1 MSRKQYCSILLFFL
15 SALWLTGKA
24 NQQDSIFSRKYKESI
39 SALYNRGNM
48 FLKKGN
54 KDSAMLYYMVCTSKN
69 AEAANRK
76 EQEMYANALNEIGKI
91 YFSDGMY
98 NQAMEYFI
106 KGSIFCEKNGI
117 KSLIPKFY
125 NNIGTVYGIFQDST
139 SCAAYYIKSLELSE
153 NNGDVEQRIIT
164 LKNMSSF
171 YYKQKN
177 NMLGDKYNKELLSL
191 AEYDNTINF
200 NYYFGNSMREANSKN
215 YGKAKEYIRQAIDYA
230 NRIKMQPVH
239 SASAYSMLAEFYG
252 YTGPADSMTYYTKKS
267 LDIAEKNNITYI
279 ARSMANSLYTQYHEM
294 GREEEAM
301 KYKIKYWT
309 ITDSIFNNTEFNKI
323 QNTRFYYEL
332 DSKSKELQQ
341 MNISMEMKEQQLHN
355 ARVRFITLLAASVL
369 FVIFIFVLYRQKKK
383 LHDTYK
389 DLFGKN
395 KELLKAE
402 QESRRERSEFLSLLA
417 HEREMNLLLLKQQT
431 MNTTAKDED
440 SSEESPAEEEENT
453 RLYSVDKISDDK
465 KEIILRKI
473 NDVMENTKDFCDCGF
488 TLDRLAKAVGSN
500 ARYVSHII
508 HETYNKSFPA
518 YLNEYRIRE
527 AQIRLL
533 DVENYGNYTIKA
545 ISESVG
551 YKSLSGFISIFKS
564 HTGMSPAIYQK
575 MASEKQS

>member
-1 MSRKQYCSILLFFL
+1 M
-15 SALWLTGKA
+15 ADE
-24 NQQDSIFSRKYKESI
+24 QDSILRKISKESI
-39 SALYNRGNM
+39 STLYNKGNM
-48 FLKKGN
+48 FLKKGK
-54 KDSAMLYYMVCTSKN
+54 KDSAIIYYIVCASKN
-69 AEAANRK
+69 SEIANRK

-91 YFSDGMY
+91 YFLDGMY
-98 NQAMEYFI
+98 NQALEYFI
-106 KGSIFCEKNGI
+106 KGSIYCEKNNI
-117 KSLIPKFY
+117 NSLTPKIY
-125 NNIGTVYGIFQDST
+125 NNIGTIYGIFQDST
-139 SCAAYYIKSLELSE
+139 SSSTYFLKSLALSE
-153 NNGDVEQRIIT
+153 NNEDIELKIIT
-164 LKNMSSF
+164 LRNLSSL
-171 YYKQKN
+171 YYRLKDN
-177 NMLGDKYNKELLSL
+177 ALGYKYNKELLTLS
-191 AEYDNTINF
+191 EYDNTIKYD
-200 NYYFGNSMREANSKN
+200 YYFYKSMYEANNNN
-215 YGKAKEYIRQAIDYA
+215 YKEAMKYIKQAIDYA
-230 NRIKMQPVH
+230 LKINMHPSNI
-239 SASAYSMLAEFYG
+239 ASSYSMLAEFY
-252 YTGPADSMTYYTKKS
+252 YYTNKKDSTIYYIKKS

-279 ARSMANSLYTQYHEM
+279 ARNMANSLYTQYHEM

>member
-1 MSRKQYCSILLFFL
+1 MRRQYYIIIAIIFMFISNIIAKSQNNTLKTISR
-15 SALWLTGKA
+15 
-24 NQQDSIFSRKYKESI
+24 ESLPY
-39 SALYNRGNM
+39 LYNRANI
-48 FLKKGN
+48 FLKNGEE
-54 KDSAMLYYMVCTSKN
+54 DSAMLYYMACTSKDIKN
-69 AEAANRK
+69 LK
-76 EQEMYANALNEIGKI
+76 EQEIYANSLNEIGKI
-91 YFSDGMY
+91 YYYAGMY
-98 NQAMEYFI
+98 NQAMEYFV
-106 KGSIFCEKNGI
+106 KGSIYCEKNNI
-117 KSLIPKFY
+117 KSITLSRLY
-125 NNIGTVYGIFQDST
+125 NNIGLIYGIFSDSVN
-139 SCAAYYIKSLELSE
+139 CINYYNKSLNLTKTET
-153 NNGDVEQRIIT
+153 NNEIEQKIAV
-164 LKNMSSF
+164 LKNIIIF
-171 YYKQKN
+171 YYRHN
-177 NMLGDKYNKELLSL
+177 NFRMANKYNKQIIELSDY
-191 AEYDNTINF
+191 E
-200 NYYFGNSMREANSKN
+200 NSMDFYLLLNKGMYESNMHN
-215 YGKAKEYIRQAIDYA
+215 YEKAIYYIRQASDYS
-230 NRIKMQPVH
+230 IKNNMNPLNIAL
-239 SASAYSMLAEFYG
+239 SYDMLIKLYN
-252 YTGPADSMTYYTKKS
+252 YINSKDSVLYYTKKS
-267 LDIAEKNNITYI
+267 LILAQNNNITYI
-279 ARSMANSLYTQYHEM
+279 TREMANSLYTQYHEM

-440 SSEESPAEEEENT
+440 SSEESPAEEGENT

>member
-1 MSRKQYCSILLFFL
+1 MRRQYYIIIAIIFMFISNIIAKSQNNTLKTISR
-15 SALWLTGKA
+15 
-24 NQQDSIFSRKYKESI
+24 ESLPY
-39 SALYNRGNM
+39 LYNRANI
-48 FLKKGN
+48 FLKNGEE
-54 KDSAMLYYMVCTSKN
+54 DSAMLYYMACTSKDIKN
-69 AEAANRK
+69 LK
-76 EQEMYANALNEIGKI
+76 EQEIYANSLNEIGKI
-91 YFSDGMY
+91 YYYAGMY
-98 NQAMEYFI
+98 NQAMEYFV
-106 KGSIFCEKNGI
+106 KGSIYCEKNNI
-117 KSLIPKFY
+117 KSITLSRLY
-125 NNIGTVYGIFQDST
+125 NNIGLIYGIFSDSVN
-139 SCAAYYIKSLELSE
+139 CINYYNKSLNLTKTET
-153 NNGDVEQRIIT
+153 NNEIEQKIAV
-164 LKNMSSF
+164 LKNIIIF
-171 YYKQKN
+171 YYRHN
-177 NMLGDKYNKELLSL
+177 NFRMANKYNKQIIELSDY
-191 AEYDNTINF
+191 E
-200 NYYFGNSMREANSKN
+200 NSMDFYLLLNKGMYESNMHN
-215 YGKAKEYIRQAIDYA
+215 YEKAIYYIRQASDYS
-230 NRIKMQPVH
+230 IKNNMNPLNIAL
-239 SASAYSMLAEFYG
+239 SYDMLIKLYN
-252 YTGPADSMTYYTKKS
+252 YINSKDSILYYTKKS
-267 LDIAEKNNITYI
+267 LILAQNNNITYI
-279 ARSMANSLYTQYHEM
+279 TREMANSLYTQYHEM

>member
-1 MSRKQYCSILLFFL
+1 M
-15 SALWLTGKA
+15 A
-24 NQQDSIFSRKYKESI
+24 
-39 SALYNRGNM
+39 
-48 FLKKGN
+48 
-54 KDSAMLYYMVCTSKN
+54 CTSKDIKN
-69 AEAANRK
+69 LK
-76 EQEMYANALNEIGKI
+76 EQEIYANSLNEIGKI
-91 YFSDGMY
+91 YYYAGMY
-98 NQAMEYFI
+98 NQAMEYFV
-106 KGSIFCEKNGI
+106 KGSIYCEKNNI
-117 KSLIPKFY
+117 KSITLSRLY
-125 NNIGTVYGIFQDST
+125 NNIGLIYGIFSDSVN
-139 SCAAYYIKSLELSE
+139 CINYYNKSLNLTKTET
-153 NNGDVEQRIIT
+153 NNEIEQKIAV
-164 LKNMSSF
+164 LKNIIIF
-171 YYKQKN
+171 YYRHN
-177 NMLGDKYNKELLSL
+177 NFRMANKYNKQIIELSDY
-191 AEYDNTINF
+191 E
-200 NYYFGNSMREANSKN
+200 NSMDFYLLLNKGMYESNMHN
-215 YGKAKEYIRQAIDYA
+215 YEKAIYYIRQASDYS
-230 NRIKMQPVH
+230 IKNNMNPLNIAL
-239 SASAYSMLAEFYG
+239 SYDMLIKLYN
-252 YTGPADSMTYYTKKS
+252 YINSKDSVLYYTKKS
-267 LDIAEKNNITYI
+267 LILAQNNNITYI
-279 ARSMANSLYTQYHEM
+279 TREMANSLYNQYHEM

-355 ARVRFITLLAASVL
+355 ARVRFITLLATSVL